1 MRVLGIDPGL
11 ATVGYGLVEKKGDI
25 FSAVD
30 YGFIS
35 TSADIE
41 LAQRLLTIFRGV
53 QLLISRFSPDMLSME
68 KLFFCKNTATA
79 LQVGEAR
86 GAVFTAAAE
95 KELAVYE
102 YTPLQVKQAVAGYG
116 RAGKKQVQQMV
127 CLLLK
132 LNTAVKSD
140 DTADALAVALCH
152 LQAAR
157 WQKLVENTRDTT
169 L

>member
-11 ATVGYGLVEKKGDI
+11 ATVGYGLVEKHGEAFQAI
-25 FSAVD
+25 D
-30 YGFIS
+30 YGYIS
-35 TSADIE
+35 TPAELD
-41 LAQRLLTIFRGV
+41 LAQRLLIIFRSV
-53 QLLISRFSPDMLSME
+53 QLLISRFSPDVLAME
-68 KLFFCKNTATA
+68 RLFFCKNTGTA

-95 KELAVYE
+95 KALPVSE

-132 LNTAVKSD
+132 LPGAPRPD

-152 LQAAR
+152 LQSSR
-157 WQKLVENTRDTT
+157 WQQLVEEKH

>member
-1 MRVLGIDPGL
+1 MRVVGIDPGL
-11 ATVGYGLVEKKGDI
+11 ATVGYGLVEKNGDAFKAI
-25 FSAVD
+25 D
-30 YGFIS
+30 YGYIS
-35 TSADIE
+35 TPADID
-41 LAQRLLTIFRGV
+41 LSQRLLAIFRSV
-53 QLLISRFSPDMLSME
+53 QLLISRFSPDVLAME
-68 KLFFCKNTATA
+68 KLFFCKNTGTA

-95 KELAVYE
+95 KELPVFE

-132 LNTAVKSD
+132 LPGVPRPD

-152 LQAAR
+152 LQSCK
-157 WQKLVENTRDTT
+157 WLQLVEKERGTNA
-169 L
+169 

>member
-11 ATVGYGLVEKKGDI
+11 ATVGYGLVEKNGDI
-25 FSAVD
+25 IKAAD

-35 TSADIE
+35 TPADLDLSE
-41 LAQRLLTIFRGV
+41 RLLIIFRNIK
-53 QLLISRFSPDMLSME
+53 LLIDRFSPDVLAVE
-68 KLFFCKNTATA
+68 KLFFCKNTGTA

-86 GAVFTAAAE
+86 GAIFTAAAE
-95 KELAVYE
+95 KEIPILE

-116 RAGKKQVQQMV
+116 RAKKKQVQQMV

-132 LNTAVKSD
+132 LPQVPSPD

-152 LQAAR
+152 LQSSR
-157 WQKLVENTRDTT
+157 WQQLVENKGFKT
-169 L
+169 

>member
-11 ATVGYGLVEKKGDI
+11 ATVGYGLVENSGEGLE
-25 FSAVD
+25 AVD
-30 YGFIS
+30 YGYIS
-35 TSADIE
+35 TSSKIV
-41 LAQRLLTIFRGV
+41 LPQRLLTIFRST
-53 QLLISRFSPDMLSME
+53 QLLISRFSPTVLAME

-95 KELAVYE
+95 KELVVYE

-132 LNTAVKSD
+132 LHVALKPD

-152 LQAAR
+152 LQSAR
-157 WQKLVENTRDTT
+157 WHQLVENRNDTDT
-169 L
+169 